1 MNDIEVELYDIN
13 YIPDYVEA
21 EEERQANEAIR
32 QANEQDRIALYNDLE
47 YKKETDY
54 WRGEKGDKGDPGEFI
69 TVTLTF
75 DSQYNPSLDMT
86 FAEIYAAIQAN
97 QEVRLFNSGGAVFY
111 FVTLCYSEK
120 IEFTHV
126 NDNGIVIIVLHNDDS
141 LTSRELY
148 KITSVTSSSTN
159 GQIPTARAVYNAI
172 NNQGF
177 EITTNKV
184 TSITSSSTDTQ
195 YPSAK
200 AVYTATD
207 AITTDTKNNYAHT
220 LNISQNLTTGD
231 LTVGISNYNG
241 TTLDYGTVEGIATR
255 DYVDDLVGDIGTA
268 LDLINGEVI

>member
-32 QANEQDRIALYNDLE
+32 QANEQNRIALYDDLE
-47 YKKETDY
+47 NKKETDY
-54 WRGEKGDKGDPGEFI
+54 WKGDKGDKGDPGEFI
-69 TVTLTF
+69 TATITY

-86 FAEIYAAIQAN
+86 FAEIYAAIQNN
-97 QEVRLFNSGGAVFY
+97 QEVRLYDSGDEIFY
-111 FVTLCYSEK
+111 FVTSYYSEQ
-120 IEFTHV
+120 IEFTNV
-126 NDNGIVIIVLHNDDS
+126 NDNGIIVIVLHDDNS
-141 LTSRELY
+141 LSSRQLY
-148 KITSVTSSSTN
+148 KIATVNSSSTN
-159 GQIPTARAVYNAI
+159 EQIPTAKAVYTAI
-172 NNQGF
+172 NNQRL
-177 EITTNKV
+177 ETTDNKV
-184 TSITSSSTDTQ
+184 TSITSSSTNTQ

-200 AVYTATD
+200 AVYTATN

-220 LNISQNLTTGD
+220 LTLSQNLTTGD

-268 LDLINGEVI
+268 LDEIQGEVI